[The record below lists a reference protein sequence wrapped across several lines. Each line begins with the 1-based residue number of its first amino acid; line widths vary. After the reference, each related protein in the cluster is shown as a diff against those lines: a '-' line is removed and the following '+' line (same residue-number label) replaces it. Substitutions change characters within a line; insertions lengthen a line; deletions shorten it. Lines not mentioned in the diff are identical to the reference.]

1 MQRIKSIKNKL
12 SRFIA
17 KTCKAFAKLKT
28 APSTLKW
35 FAIIWF
41 LGSFGMLFM
50 PFIMPFYKQ
59 NHLNN
64 AQILLLQS
72 IFMLV
77 SVIAEIPTGVIADKY
92 GKRLSLILGNLAFG
106 IGTLS
111 YFVGHSF
118 TAFVLAE
125 ILMGIGQALYSGAD
139 EALFYDTLKTLGY
152 EKYTNFFV
160 AFSDNINIIGFFVS
174 NLLGMYL
181 VKLISIRFTLFASI
195 IFLGL
200 EVLVYLKIPEP
211 RVKGKEEFV
220 PDYLGIIKQSLSLFK
235 RQPQLVFY
243 VVLGVLLSL
252 TAYWSGFWTL
262 QSLFATIGLPTA
274 MFAGLEIIKNVLELL
289 LNSVWP
295 FLYKKWKAL
304 KLIIV
309 NQTLAYFLLIG
320 GFFVWILTRHVVISA
335 LIMSLGSLLFK
346 NARGYL
352 FKDMQE
358 LIPSEIRAT
367 VNSFSSLLRY
377 LTIGLLNPL
386 VGYLADKNLIA
397 VQFGLPLIFISLSFI
412 LIATRFKNKK
422 IEK

>member
-1 MQRIKSIKNKL
+1 MQRAKSIKNKL
-12 SRFIA
+12 NKFIT
-17 KTCKAFAKLKT
+17 KTCDALAKLKT

-72 IFMLV
+72 IFMLT
-77 SVIAEIPTGVIADKY
+77 SVIAEIPTGVVADKY

-106 IGTLS
+106 AGTLS
-111 YFVGHSF
+111 YFIGHSF
-118 TAFVLAE
+118 PAFVLAE
-125 ILMGIGQALYSGAD
+125 LFMGVGQALYSGAD

-152 EKYTNFFV
+152 EKYTNFFIS
-160 AFSDNINIIGFFVS
+160 FSDNINIIGFFVS
-174 NLLGMYL
+174 NLLGLYL
-181 VKLISIRFTLFASI
+181 VKLISIRLTLFTSI
-195 IFLGL
+195 IFLIIEIAL
-200 EVLVYLKIPEP
+200 YFKIPEP
-211 RVKGKEEFV
+211 SPNPQEEFV
-220 PDYLGIIKQSLSLFK
+220 PNYLDIVKKSLLLFRNQPNLVLYVILGI
-235 RQPQLVFY
+235 
-243 VVLGVLLSL
+243 LLSL

-262 QSLFATIGLPTA
+262 QSLFTSIGLPAA
-274 MFAGLEIIKNVLELL
+274 MFAGIEIIKNILELV
-289 LNSVWP
+289 LNLIWP

-309 NQTLAYFLLIG
+309 NQSLAYILLLT
-320 GFFVWILTRHVVISA
+320 GFCWWILTHSVVISA

-377 LTIGLLNPL
+377 LTIGLLNPFI
-386 VGYLADKNLIA
+386 GYLADKNLIA
-397 VQFGLPLIFISLSFI
+397 VEFGLPLIFISLSFI
-412 LIATRFKNKK
+412 LIATKFKSKK
-422 IEK
+422 